1 MIFVKWKLDSL
12 YKKKKILS
20 TKIKYMVNNTFLI
33 YETKTEKTKGI
44 FLDGKTKSAYYKS

>member
-12 YKKKKILS
+12 YKKRNVLS
-20 TKIKYMVNNTFLI
+20 TEIKYMVNNIFLI